1 MPPRCDGVG
10 ALLRL
15 RASFPVPPPRA
26 RTEAAC
32 GEVRHS
38 PSRPSLPPLHHP
50 HLHHLRLLH
59 TLPQPPT
66 SGLAYPTHT
75 PVATCR
81 PAGPPLS
88 QICVELP
95 ELVGSAA
102 QRRGTFADFLDFVVA
117 TPTSLDSLALS
128 RPNLSPSQVEAAS
141 SESTWLGW
149 VRMNNAGSH
158 DGTSAASLDGVRPRS
173 PDRSSPGGHASPA
186 AFELPSAEVALRLT
200 AETLRFHPCG
210 RAGAVSFVL
219 PPPYEAYACL
229 VWVVSAPTTPSSSAA
244 VTPASAAAA
253 PAPAA
258 AAVAAVAAA
267 VAAPAA
273 VAEPIAEPAT
283 EPAVDLATDPKGAEM
298 KIEPKGVATAV
309 AEAIA
314 AVAWAAVEGAMSAE
328 SASAAVA
335 AVAAVATDKA
345 PADKALADK
354 ATPDRAAAAPASEAS
369 EASELTEATEVE
381 AAEAAEAAEVA
392 ELPAATAA
400 DEAEAE
406 APCRLALM
414 LVGPHGS
421 EAELVA
427 GEEENEIAGAVV
439 AAAAAAAAAA
449 SGAASGGAEVAEG
462 AEHDATPH
470 GSAARRAAARRLAT
484 QLVEE
489 GLRSRWAKYRSFS
502 VWRQLNGGGPPSG

>member
-1 MPPRCDGVG
+1 M
-10 ALLRL
+10 
-15 RASFPVPPPRA
+15 PPPRA

-32 GEVRHS
+32 GEVRRSLFH
-38 PSRPSLPPLHHP
+38 PSLPPPHHP
-50 HLHHLRLLH
+50 HLHHHRPH
-59 TLPQPPT
+59 TALPNPT
-66 SGLAYPTHT
+66 TRQLANPTHT
-75 PVATCR
+75 PAATRR
-81 PAGPPLS
+81 PAGLPLS
-88 QICVELP
+88 QVCVELP

-117 TPTSLDSLALS
+117 TPLDSLALS
-128 RPNLSPSQVEAAS
+128 RPSLSPSREEAPS
-141 SESTWLGW
+141 SEPTWLGW
-149 VRMNNAGSH
+149 VRMNNAGSR
-158 DGTSAASLDGVRPRS
+158 DGASTASLDGVRPRS

-186 AFELPSAEVALRLT
+186 SFALPSAEAALRLT

-210 RAGAVSFVL
+210 RAGAVSFAL

-229 VWVVSAPTTPSSSAA
+229 VWVVGAPTTPSSSAA

-253 PAPAA
+253 SAPAA
-258 AAVAAVAAA
+258 TAAVAVAAA
-267 VAAPAA
+267 VAASAT
-273 VAEPIAEPAT
+273 VAELAAEPVV
-283 EPAVDLATDPKGAEM
+283 EPALELVTDLKGAEM
-298 KIEPKGVATAV
+298 KIDPKGVATAV

-328 SASAAVA
+328 SASVAVA
-335 AVAAVATDKA
+335 AVAVVATDKA
-345 PADKALADK
+345 SADKASADK
-354 ATPDRAAAAPASEAS
+354 ASPDRVAAAPASEAS
-369 EASELTEATEVE
+369 EASELTEATEAE

-414 LVGPHGS
+414 LVGPRGC

-427 GEEENEIAGAVV
+427 GEAETEIAGAV
-439 AAAAAAAAAA
+439 AAAVAGAAA
-449 SGAASGGAEVAEG
+449 GVTASGGAEVAEDT
-462 AEHDATPH
+462 EHDATPH
-470 GSAARRAAARRLAT
+470 GSTTRRTAARRLAT

-502 VWRQLNGGGPPSG
+502 VWRQLNGGGAPSG